1 VKSSRFNANYIDALF
16 FLVIGIIIRVLIPYQ
31 VTMTDGMEDGIV
43 SPSLFPK
50 IVAWLLIILSLFRL
64 TSVYL
69 KSDKRNINIEVKKL
83 YKFLSCLTVIIGY
96 VILIPLIGF
105 LLSSMIAVF
114 CLTKLLGKSKW
125 YNAMLLSVITSSV
138 IYYSFTKFLNIALPS
153 GILDFL

>member
-1 VKSSRFNANYIDALF
+1 MKSSRFNANYIDALF

>member
-1 VKSSRFNANYIDALF
+1 MLCF

-64 TSVYL
+64 ISVYL
-69 KSDKRNINIEVKKL
+69 KNDKRNINIDFKKL
-83 YKFLSCLTVIIGY
+83 YKFLSCLTVIVGY

-114 CLTKLLGKSKW
+114 CLTKILGKSKW
-125 YNAMLLSVITSSV
+125 YNAILLSVITSSV